1 MAANFEA
8 LSPENLCLFL
18 RNEIPTISEDVLEK
32 IVEHKIDGEVFRD
45 LTDDYLREIAP
56 LLGDRL
62 KIKRVLAA
70 TFANVPPAPPSSD
83 APSCSTSTPT
93 FSHGSVPSDTNIST
107 PSHTPCNL
115 LYESVAVEDEVD
127 FDVEMATAV
136 LDGSVEDASLSS
148 KSYMSDS
155 ESVQDTTSS
164 AGESPFILISHCTV

>member
-70 TFANVPPAPPSSD
+70 AFANVPPAVS
-83 APSCSTSTPT
+83 
-93 FSHGSVPSDTNIST
+93 
-107 PSHTPCNL
+107 L
-115 LYESVAVEDEVD
+115 LR
-127 FDVEMATAV
+127 
-136 LDGSVEDASLSS
+136 
-148 KSYMSDS
+148 
-155 ESVQDTTSS
+155 
-164 AGESPFILISHCTV
+164 IL

>member
-45 LTDDYLREIAP
+45 LTDDYVRAIAP

-70 TFANVPPAPPSSD
+70 TFANVPPAVS
-83 APSCSTSTPT
+83 
-93 FSHGSVPSDTNIST
+93 
-107 PSHTPCNL
+107 L
-115 LYESVAVEDEVD
+115 LR
-127 FDVEMATAV
+127 
-136 LDGSVEDASLSS
+136 
-148 KSYMSDS
+148 
-155 ESVQDTTSS
+155 
-164 AGESPFILISHCTV
+164 IL

>member
-93 FSHGSVPSDTNIST
+93 FSHGSDTNIST

-164 AGESPFILISHCTV
+164 AGWVKV